1 LGRWLES
8 ITQLNNRNKEKQ
20 MKKLLST
27 KPDNWAALIARLALG
42 VTVFAHGAQKLFGWF
57 GGYGFKGTMGFLTG
71 QAGLPYFV
79 ALLVVLIESVA
90 ALMLIAGVFTRVAAV
105 GIFGL
110 FSVIMFKFHSANGFF
125 MNWAG
130 TQKGEGIEYFIIL
143 LGVAL
148 TLVIAG
154 GGKASVD
161 AALATNSNK

>member
-1 LGRWLES
+1 
-8 ITQLNNRNKEKQ
+8 

-27 KPDNWAALIARLALG
+27 NSNNWSALIARLALG
-42 VTVFAHGAQKLFGWF
+42 ATVFVHGAQKLFGWF
-57 GGYGFKGTMGFLTG
+57 GGYGFKGTMGFLTTQG
-71 QAGLPYFV
+71 GLPYV
-79 ALLVVLIESVA
+79 IALLVILIESVA
-90 ALMLIAGVFTRVAAV
+90 ALMVVAGLLTRVAAL

-110 FSVIMFKFHSANGFF
+110 FTIIMIKYHSANGFF

-148 TLVIAG
+148 TLIIAG

-161 AALATNSNK
+161 AALATNKTNK